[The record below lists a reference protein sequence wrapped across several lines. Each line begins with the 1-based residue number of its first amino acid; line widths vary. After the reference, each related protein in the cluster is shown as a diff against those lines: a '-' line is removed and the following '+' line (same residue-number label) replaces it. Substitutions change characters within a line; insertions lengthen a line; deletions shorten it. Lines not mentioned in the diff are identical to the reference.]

1 MWEDPHSLNLCHSRV
16 NCICL
21 SDSLSQTLKTNVF
34 NHVCYISVLKTLG
47 PGSSLPGLRWTMW
60 RSAASACG
68 LSEGKTLNFVFLP
81 CSISDQKDARDRM
94 VQVVK
99 WYLSAF
105 HAGRKGSVAKKPYNP
120 ILGEIFQCHW
130 TLPNDTE
137 ENAVSSALVFL
148 VILNFILIQDF
159 ILFGSR

>member
-1 MWEDPHSLNLCHSRV
+1 ML
-16 NCICL
+16 
-21 SDSLSQTLKTNVF
+21 
-34 NHVCYISVLKTLG
+34 
-47 PGSSLPGLRWTMW
+47 
-60 RSAASACG
+60 
-68 LSEGKTLNFVFLP
+68 EGKRPISLTGRTVSFIFLP
-81 CSISDQKDARDRM
+81 CSISDQKDPRERM

-137 ENAVSSALVFL
+137 ENAVSSALMFL
-148 VILNFILIQDF
+148 INNEYSCEPVHDF
-159 ILFGSR
+159 VCGPDDKKAMIERYLHP

>member
-1 MWEDPHSLNLCHSRV
+1 MVTGPRSSQPGIGGGPCRGV
-16 NCICL
+16 L
-21 SDSLSQTLKTNVF
+21 SK
-34 NHVCYISVLKTLG
+34 H
-47 PGSSLPGLRWTMW
+47 RM
-60 RSAASACG
+60 
-68 LSEGKTLNFVFLP
+68 LNFVFLP

-137 ENAVSSALVFL
+137 ENAVSSPLMFLIILVL
-148 VILNFILIQDF
+148 Y
-159 ILFGSR
+159 LF

>member
-1 MWEDPHSLNLCHSRV
+1 MLTFSIHVMIEMMKRRQGQWKSTKALS
-16 NCICL
+16 CICCHRL
-21 SDSLSQTLKTNVF
+21 DLDLTKVVLPTFILEKRSLLETYAECFTHPDL
-34 NHVCYISVLKTLG
+34 
-47 PGSSLPGLRWTMW
+47 
-60 RSAASACG
+60 
-68 LSEGKTLNFVFLP
+68 FV
-81 CSISDQKDARDRM
+81 SISDQKDARDRM

-137 ENAVSSALVFL
+137 ENAVSSPLMFLIILVL
-148 VILNFILIQDF
+148 
-159 ILFGSR
+159 SS